1 MTDIPEVE
9 FFFDVVSPYSYL
21 ASTQFPGLVERT
33 GARVRWRPFFL
44 AGVMQATGNTPPA
57 QLLPRGRWLY
67 EDVKRWADQ
76 YGVPLRLNSVFPLN
90 TLSAQRTLLA
100 TEEIHGYEAME
111 KLAVRLFAAAWAED
125 EDVSN
130 GDTIAFCVNR
140 CGLDVKKLMHR
151 DGEDELKQKLKDVT
165 AEAVKRGAF
174 GAPTFFVGDTMFFGN
189 DRLHHL
195 ETHLLSLEA
204 G

>member
-9 FFFDVVSPYSYL
+9 LFFDVVSPYSYL
-21 ASTQFPGLVERT
+21 ASTQIPGLRERT
-33 GARVRWRPFFL
+33 GAKVRWRPFFL
-44 AGVMQATGNTPPA
+44 AGVMQATGNAPPA
-57 QLLPRGRWLY
+57 QLPPRGRWLY
-67 EDVKRWADQ
+67 EDVQRWAEQ
-76 YGVPLRLNSVFPLN
+76 YGVPMRMNSAFPLN
-90 TLSAQRTLLA
+90 TLSAQRTLVA

-111 KLAVRLFAAAWAED
+111 KLAVRFFAAAWAED
-125 EDVSN
+125 EDLSN
-130 GDTIAFCVNR
+130 GDTIALCVNQL
-140 CGLDVKKLMHR
+140 GLDVRKLMR
-151 DGEDELKQKLKDVT
+151 RVGEDDLKQKLKDVT

-195 ETHLLSLEA
+195 EQHLLSLA